1 MCLETKNRLKW
12 CGVVYQIAMSEV
24 TTAAKAQIE
33 TDYTRDDVMT
43 AEEDTIVVSCY
54 FLSC

>member
-1 MCLETKNRLKW
+1 
-12 CGVVYQIAMSEV
+12 MSDV
-24 TTAAKAQIE
+24 TTATKAQIE

-43 AEEDTIVVSCY
+43 AEEDTVVISCY

>member
-1 MCLETKNRLKW
+1 
-12 CGVVYQIAMSEV
+12 MSEV